1 MGLIVNCLSPL
12 KQCFA
17 KVISFL
23 IKIWTRTLRIKISEK
38 DLVLLEQ
45 HHKTPKICA
54 LWHNRLF
61 VASEL
66 FKRHFQGT
74 KRYDLISPSRDG
86 AWLAEIYKNMGICA
100 VRGSTKRGG
109 KAALLEMKG
118 LLGEGH
124 SIAITPDGPRGPKYS
139 VKPGIAA
146 LAKETN
152 TPIILGGIKIHSA
165 WRFRSWDQFYL
176 PKPFSS
182 ITVKIKII
190 HPETYA
196 TQTSEELLAR
206 IQNILYGINSKS
218 RKQYC
223 FA

>member
-1 MGLIVNCLSPL
+1 MSLSVNWLSPL

-17 KVISFL
+17 KIITFL
-23 IKIWTRTLRIKISEK
+23 IRIWTKTLRIEISEG
-38 DLVLLEQ
+38 DLALLKQ
-45 HHKTPKICA
+45 YHKTPKICA

-74 KRYDLISPSRDG
+74 KMYGLISPSRDG
-86 AWLAEIYKNMGICA
+86 AWLTEIYKNMGICA

-109 KAALLEMKG
+109 KAALLEMTG
-118 LLGEGH
+118 LLNEGH
-124 SIAITPDGPRGPKYS
+124 TIAITPDGPRGPKYN

-182 ITVKIKII
+182 ITVKLRII
-190 HPETYA
+190 YPETYA
-196 TQTSEELLAR
+196 AQTCEELLTH
-206 IQNILYGINSKS
+206 IQNILYRINSKTQ
-218 RKQYC
+218 KQCC
-223 FA
+223 FV